1 MGLNYL
7 YLSQFKEAIPHFQ
20 RSIQLDPYFIDAQYG
35 IGFAY
40 FSLAQYR
47 KAQEAFKKLK
57 KLSQSKG
64 NHKMVKRAEK
74 YLNKIKELAED

>member
-47 KAQEAFKKLK
+47 KAQEAFEKLK
-57 KLSQSKG
+57 KFSQIRG
-64 NHKMVKRAEK
+64 NLKMFKKSEK
-74 YLNKIKELAED
+74 YLDKIKEVVEE